1 MHLFVS
7 NRFLRGLILTFSSLK
22 KFVLGLILVLNIIP
36 YYVIAQTSIPVER
49 DGIISVPDAPN
60 PHRFVNDYANV
71 LTESEE
77 QTLEEQLIA
86 IDRGTSVQIAVVTLN
101 TTLDVPLTD
110 YAHQLFQKWGIG
122 QKGKDN
128 GLLLTVAISD
138 RKSEITV
145 GYGLE
150 GAVTDA
156 NARHILQNVL
166 RPYFKDG
173 KYYSGLMAS
182 TDSLYKLTLGLYQF
196 SSYGPPEEKV
206 EEKETNFF
214 ISIWDFI
221 GNWPTISGILLSI
234 LMLLLRVLL
243 FLVQEVYFDLES
255 SIAHKIGGSYLE
267 KHKIKLVRRKEREL
281 ERKNR
286 DDSDSYK
293 TPWAS
298 FRSSSGSFSSGGGYR
313 SSGYRRSG
321 GGFGGGRSGGGG
333 ASGSW

>member
-1 MHLFVS
+1 M
-7 NRFLRGLILTFSSLK
+7 
-22 KFVLGLILVLNIIP
+22 P
-36 YYVIAQTSIPVER
+36 YYAIAQTSVPVER
-49 DGIISVPDAPN
+49 DGILSIPDAPN

-77 QTLEEQLIA
+77 QTLEEQLA
-86 IDRGTSVQIAVVTLN
+86 TIDRGTTVQIAVVTIK
-101 TTLDVPLTD
+101 TSGSVPLTD

-156 NARHILQNVL
+156 DARHILDNVL

-182 TDSLYKLTLGLYQF
+182 TDSLHRLTLGLYQF
-196 SSYGPPEEKV
+196 SFYGPPEEKV

-214 ISIWDFI
+214 VSIWNFI
-221 GNWPTISGILLSI
+221 GDWPSISGILLSI
-234 LMLLLRVLL
+234 LIFLLRVLL
-243 FLVQEVYFDLES
+243 LIIQEVYFDLES

-298 FRSSSGSFSSGGGYR
+298 FRSSSGSFSSGGSYSGGGSYR
-313 SSGYRRSG
+313 SSGGG

>member
-1 MHLFVS
+1 M
-7 NRFLRGLILTFSSLK
+7 
-22 KFVLGLILVLNIIP
+22 P
-36 YYVIAQTSIPVER
+36 YYAIAQTRVPVER
-49 DGIISVPDAPN
+49 DGILSVPDAPN

-77 QTLEEQLIA
+77 QTLEEQLA
-86 IDRGTSVQIAVVTLN
+86 TIDRGTTVQIAVVTIKTSGN
-101 TTLDVPLTD
+101 VPLTD

-156 NARHILQNVL
+156 DARHILQNVL

-182 TDSLYKLTLGLYQF
+182 TDSLHRLTLGLYKF
-196 SSYGPPEEKV
+196 ESNGLPEE
-206 EEKETNFF
+206 EIEKEESNFF
-214 ISIWDFI
+214 FSIMNFAGDHPRIFAVLLIIFI
-221 GNWPTISGILLSI
+221 FLIG
-234 LMLLLRVLL
+234 LLRAFILDT
-243 FLVQEVYFDLES
+243 YFQLES
-255 SIAHKIGGSYLE
+255 YIAHKIGGTYLE
-267 KHKIKLVRRKEREL
+267 KHKIKLVSRKEREEQREL

-298 FRSSSGSFSSGGGYR
+298 FRSSSGSFSSGGSYR
-313 SSGYRRSG
+313 SSGG
-321 GGFGGGRSGGGG
+321 GGFGGGKSGGGG